1 MDIRIQKYGGSSLA
15 DAAKVA
21 SVARRISRT
30 HREGTPLVVVVS
42 ARGDTTDD
50 LVRAA
55 VETSDTPDPRELDK
69 LLATGELASAAILAI
84 ALGELGIPAI
94 SLSGPDA
101 GLRAVGKPGA
111 GVIASVEKDR
121 LHERLASG
129 QVVIVAG
136 FQALDPAGAVVT
148 LGRGGSD
155 TSAVAL
161 AVAFGAP
168 VCEIYT
174 DVEGVRRADPRVVPQ
189 AGLLRSLPAP
199 VMTEM
204 AFSGARVLHP
214 RSVEL
219 AAAHGVDIVVRDASG
234 QGQGSTIIG
243 KGATMLDA
251 EVLEGRAG
259 VIAVTHDD
267 RVSVVAI
274 DADCDRARGSAR
286 VLDALS
292 RVQIPVDSVV
302 WSSPPGTPLRMEFC
316 VSDVLRDA
324 AVNAVRDG
332 LDCSVAVRREL
343 GRVSV
348 VGTGLLS
355 RPGLTAL
362 GLSALAT
369 ADIAAECVSCAQAR
383 TTFLV
388 PRDRVHEAVTVLYG
402 CFGLDDTDTTTPV
415 IPA

>member
-15 DAAKVA
+15 DAAKAA
-21 SVARRISRT
+21 SVAHRIART
-30 HREGTPLVVVVS
+30 HREGMPLVVVVS

-50 LVRAA
+50 LVRSA
-55 VETSDTPDPRELDK
+55 VEASNTPDPRELDK
-69 LLATGELASAAILAI
+69 LLATGELASAALLAI
-84 ALGELGIPAI
+84 ALGDLRIPAV

-101 GLRAVGKPGA
+101 GLRAVGRPGA
-111 GVIASVEKDR
+111 GVIASIEADR
-121 LHERLASG
+121 LHERLSRG

-136 FQALDPAGAVVT
+136 FQALDPTGAVVT

-161 AVAFGAP
+161 AVALRAP

-174 DVEGVRRADPRVVPQ
+174 DVEGVRRADPRVVPE

-219 AAAHGVDIVVRDASG
+219 AAAHGIDIVVRDATG
-234 QGQGSTIIG
+234 RGQGSTIIG
-243 KGATMLDA
+243 KGASMLDA

-259 VIAVTHDD
+259 VIAVTHDE

-274 DADCDRARGSAR
+274 DAECDRVRGSAQI
-286 VLDALS
+286 LDALS
-292 RVQIPVDSVV
+292 RVEIPVDSVV
-302 WSSPPGTPLRMEFC
+302 WSSPPDAPLRMEFC

-324 AVNAVRDG
+324 AVEAVREA
-332 LDCSVAVRREL
+332 LDCSVVVRREL

-362 GLSALAT
+362 GLSALAA

-388 PRDRVHEAVTVLYG
+388 PRDRVHEAVTVLYE
-402 CFGLDDTDTTTPV
+402 CFGLDEADTTTPV